1 MRVEVDRNA
10 CCGSG
15 NCVMTVPEVFDQDD
29 RQGLVVLL
37 RPRPAA
43 PAHDLVR
50 EAALLCPA
58 GAITVI
64 ESGDLA
70 EPAATASTKDSAA
83 NMASPDA

>member
-1 MRVEVDRNA
+1 MRVEVDRDA

-37 RPRPAA
+37 RSQPPAR
-43 PAHDLVR
+43 AHDLVR

-64 ESGDLA
+64 ESDAIA
-70 EPAATASTKDSAA
+70 ET
-83 NMASPDA
+83 